1 MSEIIVRVP
10 LTEKEGE
17 AIMWCLAQIA
27 DYPDREVLSKTDPLG
42 VLLKEGFARNE
53 IIITA
58 NAMFE
63 IAYGDWLTSPM
74 TELEK
79 TLLRVSVENTTWI
92 GEYLRSLPHL
102 VGEAK
107 AALRSLAT
115 KLDAFGIHV
124 NHIPV
129 E

>member
-1 MSEIIVRVP
+1 MVEMTVRVP

-42 VLLKEGFARNE
+42 VLLKEGFARDE
-53 IIITA
+53 IITTA

-63 IAYGDWLTSPM
+63 LAYGDWLSSPM
-74 TELEK
+74 TALQK
-79 TLLRVSVENTTWI
+79 TILRVSVENTTWI

-107 AALRSLAT
+107 GALRSLAT
-115 KLDAFGIHV
+115 KLEAFDINV
-124 NHIPV
+124 NHIPAD
-129 E
+129 